1 MLSAIISRLR
11 GPGGAVPL
19 TVSYDVRE
27 RVWNPP
33 MPLLFQRSIGSENR
47 AFTPSAIRNLLINAL
62 AATGLTDAAGDP
74 LMFSPH
80 DFRRIFVTDAI
91 MSGLPPHI
99 AQVICGHKNIDT
111 TIGYKAVYPAEAI
124 EAHRAF
130 IARRRATRPSEEY
143 RTPTDEEWDA
153 FLAHFEKRKVSVG
166 TCARA
171 FASPCVHEH
180 ACVRCSLLRPDP
192 AQRGRLEEIRGNLHD
207 RIAEAERE
215 GWLGEIEGL
224 KVSLAGT
231 EDKLAQIDAALRR
244 QRAGRPP
251 RHARVP
257 RHRRPLRPARPGRKP
272 VTGMSPRRLGDALRA
287 CARGIHPLEAGTSL
301 LIDCGSWLHREDFT
315 SRFITADTS
324 ISDGVTLLASTD
336 WEAAITALHAG
347 ELPASSGERRILL
360 LAASIA
366 GGIPVSLYDTLPG
379 IDRRNASLVVSA
391 IAHATGHADLETDKQ

>member
-11 GPGGAVPL
+11 GLGGAVPL

-27 RVWNPP
+27 KVCKPP
-33 MPLLFQRSIGSENR
+33 TPSPLQRSIGSENR
-47 AFTPSAIRNLLINAL
+47 AFTPSAIRKLLINAL

-143 RTPTDEEWDA
+143 RTPTEEEWDA

-180 ACVRCSLLRPDP
+180 LGIRCSLLRPDP
-192 AQRGRLEEIRGNLHD
+192 AQRSRVEEIRGNLHD

-231 EDKLAQIDAALRR
+231 GDKLAQIAASLRR
-244 QRAGRPP
+244 QGQAVQLGMPAFPDIARLL
-251 RHARVP
+251 RH
-257 RHRRPLRPARPGRKP
+257 HPACPERKP
-272 VTGMSPRRLGDALRA
+272 VTGTSPSQLDDALRA

-315 SRFITADTS
+315 SKFIMVDTS
-324 ISDGVTLLASTD
+324 ISDGVTPMASTD
-336 WEAAITALHAG
+336 WKPRSPPST
-347 ELPASSGERRILL
+347 PASFRPA
-360 LAASIA
+360 AASGGYSSWPPASPANSGQPPRHPA
-366 GGIPVSLYDTLPG
+366 GHRPPQRQPRD
-379 IDRRNASLVVSA
+379 
-391 IAHATGHADLETDKQ
+391 